1 MKMYGT
7 MISLIL
13 GKDKIMQNYEHLN
26 ETCNEI
32 MQLSNK
38 ERLRFL
44 DEDIIIEYPKVKKVH
59 QILDHLLDKPKK
71 PRMQNLLI
79 IGESNIG
86 KTSIINSF
94 VYKHT
99 SYTIEDE
106 DGMSVIIRPVISA
119 LASDNAD
126 VKHLYISILEQFWTP
141 FNPSDSLA
149 KLRHQMFHLM
159 RECNVKILII
169 DEVHH
174 FLRGTPRQQRN
185 VMDALKNI
193 GNILM
198 IPLVCVGIK
207 ESELIL
213 TSDPQL
219 SSRFDIIKLSR
230 WELDKDF
237 RGLLQSFERRLPL
250 QKPSHIYDKDKATLL
265 HLISQ
270 GNTGNLHRL
279 LIECAS
285 YAIENNIEEIT
296 LEIINKFKWIKPT
309 KVLTPREIPL

>member
-1 MKMYGT
+1 
-7 MISLIL
+7 
-13 GKDKIMQNYEHLN
+13 MQNYEHLN
-26 ETCNEI
+26 ESCKEV
-32 MQLSNK
+32 MQLSDK

-44 DEDIIIEYPKVKKVH
+44 DEDVIIEYTKVKKIH
-59 QILDHLLDKPKK
+59 EILDHLLDKPKK

-86 KTSIINSF
+86 KTSIIKSF
-94 VYKHT
+94 ESKHT

-106 DGMSVIIRPVISA
+106 DGMSVVVKPIISA

-126 VKHLYISILEQFWTP
+126 VKHLYISILDQFWTP
-141 FNPSDSLA
+141 YNPSDSLA
-149 KLRHQMFHLM
+149 KLRHQTFHLM

-174 FLRGTPRQQRN
+174 FLRGTPKQQRN

-207 ESELIL
+207 EAELIL
-213 TSDPQL
+213 TSEPQL

-237 RGLLQSFERRLPL
+237 RGLLRSFERRLPL
-250 QKPSHIYDKDKATLL
+250 KKASYLYKIKDKTNLL
-265 HLISQ
+265 HLISE

-285 YAIENNIEEIT
+285 YAIENGIEEIT
-296 LEIINKFKWIKPT
+296 LDIISKFKWVKPT
-309 KVLTPREIPL
+309 KKLTPREIPL